1 MRFLVRAPDL
11 AFAMWDV
18 FPMARG
24 NGGHSSTRSNAGELP
39 HGPLRRLAAL
49 HVELTTWIGGPGL
62 FLHFFHAMHAQTR
75 TVFCDPNR
83 LFLGPYGKKSR
94 IRTTDLLQK
103 TSLSYR
109 RSCFFGRFF
118 RRSYVWG
125 GVGSQSPGKQCHVQ
139 DFYFASCLVMP
150 GCHSFL
156 FIGFLAYARR
166 RSLRPRYPLEH
177 IPSVLESGHS
187 LVHTGCVCAGP
198 CPARA
203 PTGAEFRCGSGTAA
217 RIPERL
223 ILIAYNMGRYRVAKS
238 TGLWVARCN
247 RQKGIGPST

>member
-1 MRFLVRAPDL
+1 MRFLARAPDL
-11 AFAMWDV
+11 ALAMWAV
-18 FPMARG
+18 FPMPRG
-24 NGGHSSTRSNAGELP
+24 NPGHSSTRINAGEFP
-39 HGPLRRLAAL
+39 HGPLRRLAVS

-125 GVGSQSPGKQCHVQ
+125 GVGSQSRAHTHK
-139 DFYFASCLVMP
+139 LVLVFVFKT
-150 GCHSFL
+150 S
-156 FIGFLAYARR
+156 
-166 RSLRPRYPLEH
+166 RP
-177 IPSVLESGHS
+177 SGTNS
-187 LVHTGCVCAGP
+187 TCAGFAP
-198 CPARA
+198 AEISISKNIRSTARPLPYWADSAKVLCLCVRCPVRPSSQRDVVTERAR
-203 PTGAEFRCGSGTAA
+203 PPVTPDLT
-217 RIPERL
+217 
-223 ILIAYNMGRYRVAKS
+223 
-238 TGLWVARCN
+238 
-247 RQKGIGPST
+247 

>member
-1 MRFLVRAPDL
+1 MGACDFWYEPPISHSPCGTFFPWHGVIPGIPVPDQT
-11 AFAMWDV
+11 
-18 FPMARG
+18 RG
-24 NGGHSSTRSNAGELP
+24 NYRM
-39 HGPLRRLAAL
+39 HGPLRRLAAS

-125 GVGSQSPGKQCHVQ
+125 GVGSQSPLAGAAVPKAICAQTTENEKHKQQRTRGH
-139 DFYFASCLVMP
+139 
-150 GCHSFL
+150 
-156 FIGFLAYARR
+156 
-166 RSLRPRYPLEH
+166 LEP
-177 IPSVLESGHS
+177 I
-187 LVHTGCVCAGP
+187 
-198 CPARA
+198 
-203 PTGAEFRCGSGTAA
+203 
-217 RIPERL
+217 
-223 ILIAYNMGRYRVAKS
+223 
-238 TGLWVARCN
+238 
-247 RQKGIGPST
+247 